1 MVKMA
6 KKLQERQFHS
16 LITDAMKKY
25 LLLFL
30 IFLASISFAQK
41 NIIGKEYTTKIG
53 SIYEE
58 TPEPVKCSGS
68 TDYLVLKFK
77 NKNVDVIEKR
87 LKCNEEQILHKNNF
101 IWRIV
106 KNKIDIQIPSNNQS
120 SFIKNLDLRIKNN
133 QLIGYKE
140 DWQKK
145 KREYIF
151 TQK

>member
-1 MVKMA
+1 ME
-6 KKLQERQFHS
+6 KKLQERQFHL
-16 LITDAMKKY
+16 LITDVMKKY
-25 LLLFL
+25 FLLFL

-41 NIIGKEYTTKIG
+41 SIVGKEYTTKIG

-101 IWRIV
+101 IWHIV
-106 KNKIDIQIPSNNQS
+106 RNKINIKIPSNNNQS
-120 SFIKNLDLRIKNN
+120 LFIENLDLRIKNN

>member
-1 MVKMA
+1 
-6 KKLQERQFHS
+6 
-16 LITDAMKKY
+16 MKKY
-25 LLLFL
+25 LLLFS
-30 IFLASISFAQK
+30 IFLTSISYAQK
-41 NIIGKEYTTKIG
+41 NIAGKEFTTKIG
-53 SIYEE
+53 SICEE

-77 NKNVDVIEKR
+77 NKSVDVIEKR

>member
-1 MVKMA
+1 MA
-6 KKLQERQFHS
+6 KKLQERQFHL

-25 LLLFL
+25 FLLFL

-41 NIIGKEYTTKIG
+41 NIVGKEYTTKIG

-58 TPEPVKCSGS
+58 TPGPVKCSGS

-87 LKCNEEQILHKNNF
+87 LKCNEGQILHKNNF
-101 IWRIV
+101 IWHIAR
-106 KNKIDIQIPSNNQS
+106 NKINIQIPPNNQS
-120 SFIKNLDLRIKNN
+120 LFIENLDLQIKNN
-133 QLIGYKE
+133 QLIGYKK

-145 KREYIF
+145 NREYIF

>member
-1 MVKMA
+1 MA

>member
-1 MVKMA
+1 
-6 KKLQERQFHS
+6 
-16 LITDAMKKY
+16 MKKY